1 MLIMKKI
8 LSVVGIIGGTF
19 FFWLQQ
25 SVWKNGSLIV
35 ICSKESDESEDW

>member
-8 LSVVGIIGGTF
+8 LSVVGITGGTF

-25 SVWKNGSLIV
+25 SVWKNGSLIRHMQR
-35 ICSKESDESEDW
+35 IWKFRD